1 MNYKK
6 NRFQTLSL
14 SPIRYKTLVCV
25 LYTWY
30 IAKGRERIGRER
42 EEEGMKWVWGRRY
55 QLPIDARHT
64 HARRHTPGE
73 EDEKKR
79 RKKEK
84 RTFSS
89 SLRAF
94 SLGGIDGSSHIP
106 SLFSQLLRWVPVC
119 LSIFRTHLCPR
130 HSAIH
135 FAVLPN
141 RKRMK

>member
-1 MNYKK
+1 MVYSK
-6 NRFQTLSL
+6 RE
-14 SPIRYKTLVCV
+14 
-25 LYTWY
+25 
-30 IAKGRERIGRER
+30 RERIGRER

-79 RKKEK
+79 RKKEN